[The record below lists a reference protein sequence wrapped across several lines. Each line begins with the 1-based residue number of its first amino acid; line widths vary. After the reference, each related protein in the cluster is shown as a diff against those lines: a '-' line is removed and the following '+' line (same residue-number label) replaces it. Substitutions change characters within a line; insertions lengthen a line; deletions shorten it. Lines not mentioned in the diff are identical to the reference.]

1 MKLPTAP
8 QAFHITVKAL
18 TLSNW
23 GTTDFKQ
30 T

>member
-8 QAFHITVKAL
+8 QAFHIIAKAL

-23 GTTDFKQ
+23 GTTDFK
-30 T
+30 